1 MVKLAPKR
9 SPNSRPRQ
17 RRPDARAEDA
27 ARALWTDRWVSY
39 PRADSILSRLDDLL
53 FLPARVRMQ
62 NVLIHGVSGAGK
74 SMIIEKFLRDH
85 PVEAGLETSLR
96 AIVSMQMPPMPT
108 MRSFF
113 SELLRCLD
121 CPVIV
126 GSHISE
132 LENDALRQLKK
143 MQPRLLAI
151 DEIHHLLACTPRE
164 QRAALNILKFLS
176 NQLRVSIVA
185 LGTSEALHVMRTD
198 PQIASRFESHALPS
212 WTANE
217 DLRRFIAGFLT
228 QLGVESTDITSN
240 AVPIDYILELTSG
253 VTGRI
258 VELLRQSARV
268 ALARQTV
275 QLSVADLQQAG
286 KLFAVDLG
294 SDRNVMH

>member
-1 MVKLAPKR
+1 MVKLASKR
-9 SPNSRPRQ
+9 LPSNRPRQ
-17 RRPDARAEDA
+17 PRKAFRAKDA

-39 PRADSILSRLDDLL
+39 PKADSILSRLDDLL

-62 NVLIHGVSGAGK
+62 NMLIHGVSGAGK
-74 SMIIEKFLRDH
+74 SMIIEKFMRDH
-85 PVEAGLETSLR
+85 PLESGLGTSQR

-121 CPVIV
+121 CPVII

-198 PQIASRFESHALPS
+198 QQIASRFESHALPC
-212 WTANE
+212 WTAND

-228 QLGVESTDITSN
+228 QLGVNSEEIVNN
-240 AVPIDYILELTSG
+240 AAAINYIFELTCG
-253 VTGRI
+253 ITGRI

-268 ALARQTV
+268 AIVRQTR
-275 QLSVADLQQAG
+275 QLGLADLQLAG
-286 KLFAVDLG
+286 KRFAANIGTERDV
-294 SDRNVMH
+294 VH